1 MQTST
6 SHKLTSGFTLIE
18 AVTVIGLVALFL
30 LFSSHFSSSIF
41 STYQARNE
49 VHATTLALMLDA
61 QRIRTLA
68 RTHKTTMSIMPI
80 CNNSWESGWIAF
92 HNPELKFNKEAIT
105 NTLWKK
111 EISPQVTTI
120 RPKGSAPVS
129 GTQFADISIKSFSH
143 PKCQNSSIALE
154 SGEKLRHL
162 SFNALG
168 AAQTKNGGFVAN
180 RVVFWSKIYPNIEY
194 HLVLGDSGR
203 LRLCKPEAV
212 NPKCTLSL

>member
-1 MQTST
+1 MQTSST
-6 SHKLTSGFTLIE
+6 YKLINGFTLIE
-18 AVTVIGLVALFL
+18 TVTVIGLVAIFL
-30 LFSSHFSSSIF
+30 LFGSHLSATIF

-49 VHATTLALMLDA
+49 VHATAHALMFDA
-61 QRIRTLA
+61 HRIRTLA
-68 RTHKTTMSIMPI
+68 RTQKITISIMPI

-92 HNPELKFNKEAIT
+92 HNPELKFDIADIT
-105 NTLWKK
+105 NPLWKK
-111 EISPQVTTI
+111 EISSQVTTI
-120 RPKGSAPVS
+120 RPKESAPVS
-129 GTQFADISIKSFSH
+129 GTQFADISIKSYSH

-180 RVVFWSKIYPNIEY
+180 RVVFWSKIFPNIEY